1 MRYYNIVLTNSTTGA
16 QILPASLQ
24 GLPLSSLLPNGQVN
38 TSALNIELDLPVGP
52 MHAPIGQGIV
62 KIWGISLA
70 EIGSAYN
77 LNDNLISVYAGM
89 SKGLPLANPSQARL
103 LIKGKIFQ
111 AFGNWQGTEQSIDLI
126 FYPDGGTNADPK
138 NFALNW
144 QAGTPLATALSGAL
158 TTGLPNAKQ
167 QINLSPRLTLNYAVQ
182 GVYGTLNNLSTWAN
196 SFSQSIITDANYPGV
211 TITYDGTTVKVTDQT
226 TPPPNVTA
234 IEFTDLLGQ
243 PTWIGSQTIQFK
255 TVMRG
260 DINLQDVVSLP
271 QGPTIVTAASLSRF
285 LNIQDKTSFTGNYVV
300 QEIHHY
306 GNFRQ
311 PDGASWNTTF
321 NARPQTT
328 AEAPNPT
335 PGGLLGRA

>member
-1 MRYYNIVLTNSTTGA
+1 VRYYNIVLTNSTTGA

>member
-70 EIGSAYN
+70 EIGSTYN

-103 LIKGKIFQ
+103 LIKGTIFQ

>member
-1 MRYYNIVLTNSTTGA
+1 MRDYNIVLTNSTTGA

-111 AFGNWQGTEQSIDLI
+111 AFGNWSGVEQSLDLI
-126 FYPDGGTNADPK
+126 FYPDGGTNDAPK

-144 QAGTPLATALSGAL
+144 QAGTPLSTALSGAL
-158 TTGLPNAKQ
+158 TTGLPTAKQ
-167 QINLSPRLTLNYAVQ
+167 QINLSPRLTLSYAVQ
-182 GVYGTLNNLSTWAN
+182 GLYGTLNNLSTWAQA
-196 SFSQSIITDANYPGV
+196 FSQSVITDTNYQGV
-211 TITYDGTTVKVTDQT
+211 TITYDGTTVMVTDQT
-226 TPPPNVTA
+226 TPVSNVKA
-234 IEFTDLLGQ
+234 IAFTDLLGQ
-243 PTWIGSQTIQFK
+243 PTWIQAQTIQFK

-260 DINLQDVVSLP
+260 DIAVQDVVSLP
-271 QGPTIVTAASLSRF
+271 PGPTIVSGASLQRF
-285 LNIQDKTSFTGNYVV
+285 LNIQDKTSFTGNYIISDV
-300 QEIHHY
+300 HHY

-321 NARPQTT
+321 NAYPQRT
-328 AEAPNPT
+328 
-335 PGGLLGRA
+335 